1 MTTPIQF
8 PNTALPDLVEL
19 RGVSQQYPG
28 NPNKILDGVNYLV
41 EDLPGLPQFDVI
53 LGPSGCG
60 KSTLLRYI
68 AGLQDPTSGEV
79 LIKGQP
85 RKEEDTVG
93 MVFQQYSSMPYYT
106 VLENVMLGLKFK
118 GVPLKEARQRA
129 LEMIELVGLT
139 GHEKKFAKYPTL
151 SGGQLQRVAIAR
163 SLVCNP
169 EILLMDEPFGALDT
183 NTRFKLQVQLADIT
197 AKLQST
203 VIFVTHD
210 IPEAVF
216 LAQRI
221 FVMRAN
227 PGHIAYQLE
236 VHLPFPRTMD
246 TLSDPLFVGY
256 VKQLRDQMIAM
267 DAISSSSTSSQPPR
281 PL

>member
-1 MTTPIQF
+1 MSQPLTF
-8 PNTALPDLVEL
+8 PNTALPDIIEL
-19 RGVSQQYPG
+19 RDVSQVYGKTVVLDKLNFLIEDTPG
-28 NPNKILDGVNYLV
+28 QG
-41 EDLPGLPQFDVI
+41 QFDVI

-68 AGLQDPTSGEV
+68 AGLQQPTTGQV

-85 RKEEDTVG
+85 RKDTDIVG
-93 MVFQQYSSMPYYT
+93 MVFQQYSSFPWRT
-106 VLENVMLGLKFK
+106 ALGNVMLGLELR
-118 GVPLKEARQRA
+118 GVPYAEARQRA
-129 LEMIELVGLT
+129 LDALARVGLT
-139 GHEKKFAKYPTL
+139 GHEQKFAKYPTL

-163 SLVCNP
+163 SLVVNP

-183 NTRFKLQVQLADIT
+183 NTRFRAQLMLT
-197 AKLQST
+197 ELWQQLQST

-227 PGHIAYQLE
+227 PGCVAYQLQ
-236 VHLPFPRTMD
+236 VDLPFPRTVA
-246 TLSDPLFVGY
+246 TLSDPRFVELTRR
-256 VKQLRDQMIAM
+256 LREQMTAM
-267 DAISSSSTSSQPPR
+267 DAISTSTR
-281 PL
+281 